1 MQSMWNFADSMGRTG
16 LDVLGFHV
24 EATDGVIGTIDEV
37 SALPGCAYI
46 VVDTASWL
54 SGTKRLLPAGVV
66 QSVNENRRAVR
77 VALSKRRSG
86 RHPSSAI
93 RTASRLISSTTSTTD
108 VSAADSALGSLTAGR
123 CRAGRR
129 PQDRAA
135 QLMPR
140 PRRTRPSLRAAR
152 VDHFDRRSWLSA
164 ARAPRSARWC
174 GRRPDSIEAPQL
186 LGRRGVTGGTVVL

>member
-1 MQSMWNFADSMGRTG
+1 MWNFADSMGRTG

-77 VALSKRRSG
+77 VALSKKEIRSA
-86 RHPSSAI
+86 PKFS
-93 RTASRLISSTTSTTD
+93 D
-108 VSAADSALGSLTAGR
+108 
-123 CRAGRR
+123 
-129 PQDRAA
+129 QDRESPD
-135 QLMPR
+135 LEYDKYY
-140 PRRTRPSLRAAR
+140 RRIS
-152 VDHFDRRSWLSA
+152 
-164 ARAPRSARWC
+164 
-174 GRRPDSIEAPQL
+174 G
-186 LGRRGVTGGTVVL
+186 